1 MINLD
6 DCIQLGFLT
15 KPHGIKGH
23 LVLKLNDF
31 SFEEIEE
38 MELVFII
45 VDGLPV
51 PFFIEEFSERN
62 NNTLTIKLEDIN
74 SEPQARKY
82 SESVVYIKRNVLVD
96 SNIEGTNINAYK
108 GFTVIDNKLGEI
120 GIFDSIL
127 DYEKN
132 PIMRVLK
139 HNKEILIPY
148 HQEFIINIHEEDKK
162 IFVDCPEGLLDLY
175 L

>member
-6 DCIQLGFLT
+6 DCVQLGFLT

-23 LVLKLNDF
+23 LVLKLTDF

-62 NNTLTIKLEDIN
+62 NDTLLIKLEDLN
-74 SEPQARKY
+74 SEPEAKKY
-82 SESVVYIKRNVLVD
+82 SESVVYIERSVLVN
-96 SNIEGTNINAYK
+96 SNSEGTNVNAYK
-108 GFTVIDNKLGEI
+108 GFIVIDKELGEI

-127 DYEKN
+127 DYDKN

-139 HNKEILIPY
+139 QTTEILIPY
-148 HQEFIINIHEEDKK
+148 NPEFIIDVNEDDRKF
-162 IFVDCPEGLLDLY
+162 FVECPEGLLDLY